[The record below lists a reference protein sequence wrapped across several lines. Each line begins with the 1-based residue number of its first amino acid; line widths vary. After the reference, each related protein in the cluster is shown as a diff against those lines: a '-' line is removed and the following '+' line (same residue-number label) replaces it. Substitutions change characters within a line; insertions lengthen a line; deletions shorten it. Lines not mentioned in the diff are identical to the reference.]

1 MKKLATLLAALALV
15 CACTIPV
22 SAATKQDNEHQIADI
37 LEIPETAVEKSVPK
51 PQHLQDKKM
60 MEIVEASEGVIPE
73 DYEIG
78 HLTMIRQRDITN
90 VHSHVRPCLGRAESV
105 PGGVL
110 QSGGRGRMDGAG
122 SRQGRIHRLY
132 HPRRWAVC
140 PGLELVR
147 MSNLHKNVTET
158 VG

>member
-15 CACTIPV
+15 CACAIPV

-73 DYEIG
+73 DYEIN
-78 HLTMIRQRDITN
+78 HLTMVRQRDVTN
-90 VHSHVRPCLGRAESV
+90 
-105 PGGVL
+105 
-110 QSGGRGRMDGAG
+110 DGA
-122 SRQGRIHRLY
+122 
-132 HPRRWAVC
+132 
-140 PGLELVR
+140 
-147 MSNLHKNVTET
+147 
-158 VG
+158 

>member
-15 CACTIPV
+15 CVCTIPV

-37 LEIPETAVEKSVPK
+37 LGIPETAVEKSVPK

-73 DYEIG
+73 DYEIN

-90 VHSHVRPCLGRAESV
+90 
-105 PGGVL
+105 
-110 QSGGRGRMDGAG
+110 DGASIPMSVRAWG
-122 SRQGRIHRLY
+122 GQNRYLVVFFKAEGEEEWTVLAAAKGEYIDFTI
-132 HPRRWAVC
+132 
-140 PGLELVR
+140 PGDGQYALAW
-147 MSNLHKNVTET
+147 SW
-158 VG
+158 

>member
-15 CACTIPV
+15 CACILPA

-37 LEIPETAVEKSVPK
+37 LEIPETAVEQSVPK

-73 DYEIG
+73 YYEIN

-90 VHSHVRPCLGRAESV
+90 GGEPIPMSVRAWGGQNRYLVVFFKAESEEEWTV
-105 PGGVL
+105 LAAAKGEYIDFTIPG
-110 QSGGRGRMDGAG
+110 DGQYALAW
-122 SRQGRIHRLY
+122 S
-132 HPRRWAVC
+132 W
-140 PGLELVR
+140 
-147 MSNLHKNVTET
+147 
-158 VG
+158 

>member
-60 MEIVEASEGVIPE
+60 MEIAEASEGVIPE
-73 DYEIG
+73 DYEIN
-78 HLTMIRQRDITN
+78 HLTMIRQRDVTN
-90 VHSHVRPCLGRAESV
+90 DGASIPMSV
-105 PGGVL
+105 SGGVL

-158 VG
+158 VER